1 MIPWMESSFLTW
13 HECSKKEGL
22 KRSSQDDISSIQWG
36 WEKPSIDLKVF
47 FSAHT
52 KAVTQPQITKK
63 FAAFCYDFPKKTG
76 SSRQWCP
83 AVCAWFHALKMP
95 TWLRNFSCVSI
106 QLGDRWMIFDYFP
119 YIFMNRA
126 IHSAHFG
133 GVETPRFT
141 SKIHHPE
148 RPEPWLW
155 PNPVTPDSTKRAYRL
170 WTPTCLQGADLGTS
184 GTA

>member
-1 MIPWMESSFLTW
+1 MQDDPNTLLLRSFEGVVANASSLGLDIWKATW
-13 HECSKKEGL
+13 NDSMNGVLLFDLAQICGSNKEGL

-36 WEKPSIDLKVF
+36 WEKPSIDLKVLF
-47 FSAHT
+47 FSHT

-63 FAAFCYDFPKKTG
+63 SAAFCYDFPKKTG

-106 QLGDRWMIFDYFP
+106 QLGERWMIFHLFSIYFHVH
-119 YIFMNRA
+119 RA

-133 GVETPRFT
+133 GVENT
-141 SKIHHPE
+141 KIHI
-148 RPEPWLW
+148 
-155 PNPVTPDSTKRAYRL
+155 
-170 WTPTCLQGADLGTS
+170 
-184 GTA
+184 